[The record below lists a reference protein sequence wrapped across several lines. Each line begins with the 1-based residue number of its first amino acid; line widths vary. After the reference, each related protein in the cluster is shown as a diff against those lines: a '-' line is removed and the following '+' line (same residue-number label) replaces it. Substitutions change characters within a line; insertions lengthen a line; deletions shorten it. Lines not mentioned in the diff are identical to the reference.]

1 MKVAII
7 HYWFITRRGGEKVV
21 ESILKLYPNAD
32 IYTLF
37 YNENKYGDSL
47 KNYNIYTSILNI
59 PFLRKY
65 YQKLMSKEILI
76 VNSASA
82 GAVGAWMLQIEAG
95 LAIVVLLTALFIN
108 VRNISFLR
116 KLVSLEVD

>member
-1 MKVAII
+1 M
-7 HYWFITRRGGEKVV
+7 T
-21 ESILKLYPNAD
+21 
-32 IYTLF
+32 
-37 YNENKYGDSL
+37 
-47 KNYNIYTSILNI
+47 
-59 PFLRKY
+59 LRKY

-108 VRNISFLR
+108 VRNILR
-116 KLVSLEVD
+116 DDKRK